1 MQVGPPQFPPP
12 PPPSWDSAGPPPAP
26 APSPW
31 AVVAA
36 VLTGGWAVGV
46 TVLCQSAGW
55 LVEQVLLLLGLTAV
69 AWQWPV
75 VAVLNAVLVL
85 VPVLLLA
92 TLPRSAAIR
101 AAGRAW
107 LAAVVALA
115 LLGALRA
122 VPIGAHEL
130 YLLLTA
136 LVAGLL
142 AVALRLRNRRRRV
155 GAPAP
160 DTATVTPTGRSATD
174 TDAEA
179 TTDQP
184 TTDTTTDQPA
194 TGTGAG
200 VVDERPARRTS
211 WPAAVPAFAVGVL
224 MLLPWLWVGALG
236 GVAETVCAL
245 AAAVAVGLL
254 AGAVLDGP
262 FWAAYRVEGGARP
275 VRTVLAGGLV
285 AGVALLLI
293 GAGTGH
299 SGTQLALLVTLP
311 AAAFALAA
319 VQQFALNAG
328 RPGAPAAVAWLVA
341 PVVFG
346 PLAFA
351 DPEEI
356 SLLLAMGRDVPYWV
370 AVATVVS
377 LAAGLVLG
385 LGYGALALTRRGRVV
400 RRPVAAATV
409 AVLVL
414 AAAAVYTGPGRP
426 GFYGERL
433 FVVLTEQ
440 ADLGA
445 VRGEPGQAGRDARAR
460 EVYRRLVETAERSQA
475 PLRDELDRL
484 GVSYTPYYLV
494 NAIEVDAGPAVRAWL
509 ARRPEVSRVLVSQRL
524 RPLPAAPAQAGGD
537 APAPTGVAWNIRLLR
552 ADDVWSELGVDGAG
566 IVVGTSDSGV
576 DGTHPALAAS
586 FRGGDDSWYDPW
598 NATPAPADVGGHGT
612 HTLGSAVG
620 AEGIGVAPGSRW
632 VGCVN
637 LDRNLG
643 NPARYLDCLQ
653 YMLAPFPAGG
663 DAFTDG
669 RPERAPHVLT
679 NSWGCPPI
687 EGCDPAS
694 LRPAATALTAAGI
707 FVVAAAGNTGPR
719 CGSIEDPP
727 APYAD
732 VFTVGAVDRSA
743 TATDFSS
750 RGPAPGGVG
759 KPDVVAP
766 GADVVSAMPGGGFS
780 ALDGTSMATP
790 QVAGV
795 VALMWSAYPQLI
807 GDVAT
812 TSRILRETTGPARA
826 GADDCGD
833 PRNVVGS
840 GLVDAYAAVVAAQ
853 STLS

>member
-1 MQVGPPQFPPP
+1 MRRHRTLLGMQVGPPQFPPP
-12 PPPSWDSAGPPPAP
+12 PLPSWGSVGPPPVP

-36 VLTGGWAVGV
+36 VLTGCWAVGV

-55 LVEQVLLLLGLTAV
+55 LVEQVLLLLGLAAV

-92 TLPRSAAIR
+92 TLPRSAAVR

-130 YLLLTA
+130 YLLVTA

-142 AVALRLRNRRRRV
+142 AVALRLRNRRRP
-155 GAPAP
+155 GAPDP
-160 DTATVTPTGRSATD
+160 DP
-174 TDAEA
+174 DAEA
-179 TTDQP
+179 TT
-184 TTDTTTDQPA
+184 
-194 TGTGAG
+194 G
-200 VVDERPARRTS
+200 RPG

-236 GVAETVCAL
+236 GAAETVCAL

-254 AGAVLDGP
+254 AGAVLDRL
-262 FWAAYRVEGGARP
+262 FWAAYRVEGGGRP

-319 VQQFALNAG
+319 VQQFAFRAG

-385 LGYGALALTRRGRVV
+385 LGYGAVALTRRGGVA

-409 AVLVL
+409 LVLVL

-494 NAIEVDAGPAVRAWL
+494 NAIEVDGGPAVRAWL
-509 ARRPEVSRVLVSQRL
+509 ARRPEVARVLVSQRL

-598 NATPAPADVGGHGT
+598 NATPTPADVGGHGT

-687 EGCDPAS
+687 EGCDTAS

-795 VALMWSAYPQLI
+795 VALMWSAHPQLI

-826 GADDCGD
+826 GANDCGD
-833 PRNVVGS
+833 PRNVIGS